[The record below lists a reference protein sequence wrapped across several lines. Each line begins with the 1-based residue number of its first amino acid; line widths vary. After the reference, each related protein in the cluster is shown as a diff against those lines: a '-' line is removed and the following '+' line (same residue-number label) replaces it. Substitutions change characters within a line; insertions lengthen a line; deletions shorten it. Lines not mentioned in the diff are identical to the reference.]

1 MTSFR
6 GHAAAPRPRLAR
18 RRPIMIA
25 LLRCCIAVALPA
37 SEVAV
42 AQVAQLPDFTYQGRL
57 AQDGQPANGAF
68 DLVFTLYDAE
78 VAGHVVGSPQSEPQF
93 PIVDGLFRVSL
104 AFPGVFTGDQMW
116 LDVSVNGQSLS
127 PRQAIATTPVA
138 QYALSGNPGPAG
150 PQGDQG
156 APGPTGPQGATG
168 TQGATGPQ
176 GATGAQGA
184 TGPQG
189 ATGAQGATGPQ
200 GATGAQGA
208 TGPQGPAGPSL
219 LPFQVTVD
227 TTADANTAYLGA
239 LPCPGGSVVVSGGIS
254 QPSVNNLA
262 IALHENGP
270 SSANTWRWIYANTT
284 ASATTV
290 RLTLVCVPSPST
302 SAAAAPVGVPIA
314 TITPIMQP

>member
-37 SEVAV
+37 SQVAV

-93 PIVDGLFRVSL
+93 PIVDGLFTVSL

-168 TQGATGPQ
+168 T
-176 GATGAQGA
+176 
-184 TGPQG
+184 
-189 ATGAQGATGPQ
+189 QGATGPQ

-302 SAAAAPVGVPIA
+302 SAAAAPVGVPVA

>member
-37 SEVAV
+37 SQVAV

-93 PIVDGLFRVSL
+93 PIVDGLFTVSL

-156 APGPTGPQGATG
+156 APGP
-168 TQGATGPQ
+168 
-176 GATGAQGA
+176 

-302 SAAAAPVGVPIA
+302 SAAAAPVGVPVA

>member
-93 PIVDGLFRVSL
+93 PIVDGLFTVSL

-156 APGPTGPQGATG
+156 APGP
-168 TQGATGPQ
+168 TGPQ

-302 SAAAAPVGVPIA
+302 SAAAAPVGVPVA

>member
-93 PIVDGLFRVSL
+93 PIVDGLFTVSL

-156 APGPTGPQGATG
+156 APGP
-168 TQGATGPQ
+168 
-176 GATGAQGA
+176 

-302 SAAAAPVGVPIA
+302 SAAAAPVGVPVA

>member
-37 SEVAV
+37 SQVAV

-78 VAGHVVGSPQSEPQF
+78 VAGHVVGAPQSEPQF
-93 PIVDGLFRVSL
+93 PIVDGLFTVSL

-168 TQGATGPQ
+168 T
-176 GATGAQGA
+176 QGA

-284 ASATTV
+284 ASAITV

-302 SAAAAPVGVPIA
+302 SAAAAPVGVPVA

>member
-93 PIVDGLFRVSL
+93 PIVDGLFTVSL

-168 TQGATGPQ
+168 T
-176 GATGAQGA
+176 
-184 TGPQG
+184 
-189 ATGAQGATGPQ
+189 QGATGPQ

-302 SAAAAPVGVPIA
+302 SAAAAPVGVPVA